1 MVNLSISRE
10 CQVGRVRTEKDGPNA
25 GRMWVTLDYMGG
37 NHQVKVGQGVTIP
50 AVGTSGL
57 AEISLELVRAQ
68 VYDRDEMVYRPS
80 ECLGFRPLKVGI
92 VEGKVG
98 GGKA

>member
-1 MVNLSISRE
+1 MAVLTIQKE
-10 CQVGRVRTEKDGPNA
+10 CQVGRVRHEKEGPNA

-37 NHQVKVGQGVTIP
+37 NHQLKVGQGVTVP
-50 AVGTSGL
+50 AVGTPGL
-57 AEISLELVRAQ
+57 AEISLELVRAK
-68 VYDRDEMVYRPS
+68 VYDRDETVYRPS

-92 VEGKVG
+92 VEGVKA